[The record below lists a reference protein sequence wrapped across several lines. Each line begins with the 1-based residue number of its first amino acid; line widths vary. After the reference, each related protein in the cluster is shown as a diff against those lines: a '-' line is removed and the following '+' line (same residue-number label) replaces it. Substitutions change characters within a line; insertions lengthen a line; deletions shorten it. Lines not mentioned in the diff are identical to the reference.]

1 MSSRTPSQA
10 SLPASA
16 QEEPLRAQID
26 EAAEQL
32 DGLEQSLQ
40 LIDSE
45 LAALTAKHDQYQIL
59 AHALS
64 SLEQLNALGATDLF
78 WDDQSDQA
86 RAAEHCDRIRQ
97 RLDSYRAN
105 VTQVE
110 ARRRMLSDEVL
121 DGQDVLAT
129 LEADLDEVLRDEEE
143 RLNEWIVEREMAPPS
158 GRPATM
164 PWAQGGDDDRRLR
177 KSLGALIAASLLLGV
192 LLPHIDLPVPER
204 IETIEVPER
213 LVQLIRREQP
223 APPPPPPVIEET
235 APEQPPPPEPEPPPE
250 PLLAEQPPQPVP
262 PAETPAPVPEE
273 PPRQRAEASGILAF
287 RESFSTL
294 AENRPSAR
302 LGADAQISSTGDL
315 ATGSPQRAMVST
327 QAPGSSGGI
336 NIASL
341 SRDVG
346 GGAGG
351 GPQIAGVQTTR
362 VASGIGPAGGSDRPL
377 AGSTGSAG
385 RTDEEIQIVFDRYK
399 AALYRLYNRELRIDP
414 TLRGQ
419 VVLRLTIEPDG
430 SVSMLQLHSTDMDAP
445 GLVQQVIERVRT
457 FDFGAKD
464 VAAITIV
471 YPIDFLPAM

>member
-1 MSSRTPSQA
+1 MSSQVPSQA
-10 SLPASA
+10 PSLASA
-16 QEEPLRAQID
+16 QEEPLRAQIH
-26 EAAEQL
+26 EAEEQL
-32 DGLEQSLQ
+32 GGLEQSLET
-40 LIDSE
+40 IDGE
-45 LAALTAKHDQYQIL
+45 LAALTAQRDQYQTL

-78 WDDQSDQA
+78 WGEQFDQG
-86 RAAEHCDRIRQ
+86 RAAEHCERIRQ

-105 VTQVE
+105 VTEVE
-110 ARRRMLSDEVL
+110 ARRRMLSEEIL

-129 LEADLDEVLRDEEE
+129 LETDLDEILRDEEE
-143 RLNEWIVEREMAPPS
+143 RRNEWIVEREMSPPS
-158 GRPATM
+158 VRPATM
-164 PWAQGGDDDRRLR
+164 PWAQGGEDDRRLR
-177 KSLGALIAASLLLGV
+177 KSLGALVAASLLLGM
-192 LLPHIDLPVPER
+192 LLPRINLPVPER
-204 IETIEVPER
+204 AEMIEVPER
-213 LVQLIRREQP
+213 LVQLIRRERP
-223 APPPPPPVIEET
+223 AAPPPQPVIEEP

-250 PLLAEQPPQPVP
+250 PQLAEQPPQPVP
-262 PAETPAPVPEE
+262 PASTPVPEE
-273 PPRQRAEASGILAF
+273 PPQQRAEASGILAF

-315 ATGSPQRAMVST
+315 ATGSPQRSMVST

-362 VASGIGPAGGSDRPL
+362 VASGIGPAGGGDRPL
-377 AGSTGSAG
+377 AGSAASAG